1 MRIDSSGNVGIGT
14 TTPSV
19 KLNVTSSDAVTT
31 IIDSTASFSPLVIG
45 GSSSVGG
52 IQFKNTSF
60 TDGFI
65 YYDNSADM
73 IFYTSGTE
81 RVRINSNGNISSV
94 TSLSS
99 GQFNMNDNSAGAG
112 VHDYIKFLFQGS
124 TIGDIDTLNNT
135 VIRYNTFT
143 GGHWSQFH
151 DGTNPKLKK
160 GTVMSLTGDKLEYS
174 KCEKKVTNDNGVE
187 ELQKFEIA
195 GTHEIGSEVTVPN
208 DQYGE
213 ENSTTTAT
221 VISNS
226 IAEHLVKVK
235 VSDSVSDKA
244 VYGVWSGKYN
254 DGDLSVEALG
264 TSTIR
269 IKQGEVLEVGDLLES
284 AGDGTAQKQSDGII
298 KNSTIAKVTS
308 PTPIETF
315 DDNSFLVSCVLY
327 CG

>member
-1 MRIDSSGNVGIGT
+1 MSKIEVDAIEPQSGTTLTIGASGDTITIPSGATLSSTDPLVFPAGTVSLPSITTTGDTDTGIFFPAADTIAFTEGGTERMRID
-14 TTPSV
+14 
-19 KLNVTSSDAVTT
+19 
-31 IIDSTASFSPLVIG
+31 
-45 GSSSVGG
+45 
-52 IQFKNTSF
+52 
-60 TDGFI
+60 
-65 YYDNSADM
+65 
-73 IFYTSGTE
+73 
-81 RVRINSNGNISSV
+81 SNGNISSV
-94 TSLSS
+94 SS
-99 GQFNMNDNSAGAG
+99 SSAGQFVMNDTSAGAG
-112 VHDYIKFLFQGS
+112 SHDYIKFAFQGS
-124 TIGDIDTLNNT
+124 TIGDIDTTDNT